1 MYYGSYVFLG
11 TTVQEISL
19 KFNDLWGV
27 IQKKKKKCSFFT
39 RIIHPFCT
47 FGLGRNQKKSEDF
60 WFSNIIRGIDRDQW
74 HEMG

>member
-19 KFNDLWGV
+19 KFNDLLGV
-27 IQKKKKKCSFFT
+27 IQKKKKMFVFFKGYSPILYLWS
-39 RIIHPFCT
+39 R
-47 FGLGRNQKKSEDF
+47 KKSEDF

>member
-27 IQKKKKKCSFFT
+27 IQKKKKKMFVFYKDYSPILYLWS
-39 RIIHPFCT
+39 R
-47 FGLGRNQKKSEDF
+47 KKSEE
-60 WFSNIIRGIDRDQW
+60 IRRFLVF
-74 HEMG
+74 